1 MPINSCVRIEWKDIF
16 LNAAIVK
23 RTEDVPIRIE
33 IKSLDNPSLINN
45 SFVEF
50 SFKTNTLT
58 NIKNTT
64 NGDLIFE
71 SQSPDKLVLTTK
83 LTPDVDFWDIP
94 LGCELFKVE
103 YYIRLVTPDSCDLCV
118 GAGNFYIK
126 TEQNVYC

>member
-16 LNAAIVK
+16 LNGAIVK
-23 RTEDVPIRIE
+23 RTEDVPIRME
-33 IKSLDNPSLINN
+33 IKSLDNPSLLGN

-64 NGDLIFE
+64 DGNLVFE
-71 SQSPDKLVLTTK
+71 SQSSDSLVLTTK

-94 LGCELFKVE
+94 VGCELFDVK
-103 YYIRLVTPDSCDLCV
+103 YTIRLVTPDQCDFCV

-126 TEQNVYC
+126 TEQK